1 MYCTLL
7 AVGTTLVLVHT
18 SWQNRL
24 SLMSTFEV
32 SKLTTEFKE
41 IMKFCDLRA
50 LMDTRIVCFVSS
62 TCHISNCT
70 TVYSNSPCSLYL
82 PVNELRSSGK
92 Y

>member
-1 MYCTLL
+1 
-7 AVGTTLVLVHT
+7 
-18 SWQNRL
+18 
-24 SLMSTFEV
+24 MSTFEV

-50 LMDTRIVCFVSS
+50 LMDTRIVSFVSS

-70 TVYSNSPCSLYL
+70 TVYSNSLCSLYL
-82 PVNELRSSGK
+82 PVYELRSSGK